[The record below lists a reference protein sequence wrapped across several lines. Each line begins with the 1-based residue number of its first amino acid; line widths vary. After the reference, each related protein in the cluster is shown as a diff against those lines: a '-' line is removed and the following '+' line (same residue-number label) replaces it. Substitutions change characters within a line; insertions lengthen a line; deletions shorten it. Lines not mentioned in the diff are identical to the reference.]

1 MLTTLYRVLNGQ
13 YMTIFWRITGWQRA
27 IIAVIALLVGASPA
41 LAAGN
46 GNQPAHTIEAA
57 AVAAAKARA
66 HQHGYDQVSVE
77 VRQLDPRLRLGL
89 CPSPLETSISSAS
102 AVLGA
107 VSVAIACRGEQPWT
121 IYVRSHVV
129 AQESV
134 PVLNKPLARNDV
146 ITRDDLKLITRPVD
160 SNTSGMVMDEE
171 QLVGMQLKRALDAGS
186 ILRLANLRKPNII
199 KRGQQVTLVSGT
211 RGLEVRIQG
220 KALADAAE
228 GERVAVSNLSSGKRV
243 EGIAHSDGTVSVQ

>member
-1 MLTTLYRVLNGQ
+1 
-13 YMTIFWRITGWQRA
+13 MTIFWRLKGGQYA
-27 IIAVIALLVGASPA
+27 IIAMMALCSGVPTS
-41 LAAGN
+41 LAADN
-46 GNQPAHTIEAA
+46 ANQPAHTIEAA
-57 AVAAAKARA
+57 AVAAATERAR
-66 HQHGYDQVSVE
+66 QHGYDQVSVE
-77 VRQLDPRLRLGL
+77 VRKLDPRLRLGL
-89 CPSPLETSISSAS
+89 CPSPLETTISSAS

-129 AQESV
+129 AQQTV
-134 PVLNKPLARNDV
+134 PVLNKPLARHAV

-160 SNTSGMVMDEE
+160 SSVQGMVLDTQ
-171 QLVGMQLKRALDAGS
+171 QLVGMELKRALDAGS

-199 KRGQQVTLVSGT
+199 KRGQQVTLISGA

>member
-1 MLTTLYRVLNGQ
+1 
-13 YMTIFWRITGWQRA
+13 MTIFWRLKGWQHA
-27 IIAVIALLVGASPA
+27 IIATIALCSSVPA
-41 LAAGN
+41 LLAAN
-46 GNQPAHTIEAA
+46 NANQPAHTIEAA
-57 AVAAAKARA
+57 AVAAARERA
-66 HQHGYDQVSVE
+66 QEHGYDQVSVE
-77 VRQLDPRLRLGL
+77 VRKLDPRLRLGL
-89 CPSPLETSISSAS
+89 CPSPLETTISAAS

-129 AQESV
+129 AQQTV
-134 PVLNKPLARNDV
+134 PILNKPLARHDV
-146 ITRDDLKLITRPVD
+146 ITADDLKLVTRPVD
-160 SNTSGMVMDEE
+160 SSAQGMVLDAQ

-186 ILRLANLRKPNII
+186 ILRLANLRKPNVI
-199 KRGQQVTLVSGT
+199 KRGQQVTLISST

-220 KALADAAE
+220 KALADAAD